1 MIELI
6 KTPANP
12 NEARERMLART
23 WEPGLVGA
31 LLAYA
36 GSDASRPEDLPRGVG
51 LVDGHYQ
58 LTETQAQQIL
68 EMRLHRLTGL
78 EQEKLTGEYNVLLEN
93 TRGRIGH
100 LAVTEELVRG

>member
-6 KTPANP
+6 KTSANP

-31 LLAYA
+31 LLASA

-51 LVDGHYQ
+51 LVAGHYQ
-58 LTETQAQQIL
+58 LTETQAQPIL
-68 EMRLHRLTGL
+68 AMRLPSLTGL
-78 EQEKLTGEYNVLLEN
+78 EPGKLTEEPKARQRVGEGKRVAES
-93 TRGRIGH
+93 
-100 LAVTEELVRG
+100 VS

>member
-6 KTPANP
+6 KTSANP

-31 LLAYA
+31 LLASA

-78 EQEKLTGEYNVLLEN
+78 E
-93 TRGRIGH
+93 R
-100 LAVTEELVRG
+100 TEERRVGKEWVRKCRSRWSASP